1 MDLLDMM
8 IDIGNGNMAPSS
20 RIIQI
25 TAPTPETIRRVKKS
39 ARENKVLIDACGGK
53 VARSVIF
60 FDSDHIA
67 VSPVEK
73 RKLAHLRRAH
83 RSRPVT

>member
-1 MDLLDMM
+1 MDFSNMM
-8 IDIGNGNMAPSS
+8 IDIGNGNMALSS
-20 RIIQI
+20 RITQI
-25 TAPTPETIRRVKKS
+25 IAPNSETIRKVKKD

-73 RKLAHLRRAH
+73 RKLTHLRRALKP
-83 RSRPVT
+83 RPVA